1 MILYLKECRRNLKLC
16 FGSVKK
22 YLLMVIFAT
31 SIKCLPKLSGF
42 IVFFHTRIVLS
53 ADPVTRYSKLQSTAQ
68 TECTW
73 PSIVCSRSILYA
85 FKCPS
90 LVSILH
96 ILTFLSL
103 DEVKSTTGQNLHFVF
118 VEDIFSLLRNFTHV
132 INLS

>member
-1 MILYLKECRRNLKLC
+1 MFWTRANIIC
-16 FGSVKK
+16 K
-22 YLLMVIFAT
+22 YFFALT
-31 SIKCLPKLSGF
+31 SIKYLPKLSGF

-85 FKCPS
+85 FECPS
-90 LVSILH
+90 VVSILH

-103 DEVKSTTGQNLHFVF
+103 DEVKSTTGQNLHFELF
-118 VEDIFSLLRNFTHV
+118 EDIFSFLRNFTHV
-132 INLS
+132 INLSCASLTCARISPV

>member
-1 MILYLKECRRNLKLC
+1 MATFTTII
-16 FGSVKK
+16 K
-22 YLLMVIFAT
+22 YLL
-31 SIKCLPKLSGF
+31 KLSGVIIF
-42 IVFFHTRIVLS
+42 LHTRIVLS
-53 ADPVTRYSKLQSTAQ
+53 ADPATRYSKLQSTAQ

-90 LVSILH
+90 VVSILH

-103 DEVKSTTGQNLHFVF
+103 DEVKSTTGQNLHFVL

-132 INLS
+132 ISLSCASLTCARIVPV